1 MQLILAIDSDPRRAE
16 QLATLV
22 QARLTVDLVQATS
35 AGEGLQ
41 ALQDRIPDLILTAPL
56 LSPFDDGVLDEYLRD
71 LGAAGAHVQTV
82 RIPVLSAGHKKK
94 ALAKRL
100 FLLGRPKATSAAT
113 PDGCD
118 PKVFADEI
126 AAYLSRAAA
135 ARESVAAVVEALSP
149 RQEPPATPEPAR
161 PVVGHSMAM
170 SPELIEEFTDAI
182 ELADTAVTEQ
192 QYGGSADAQYE
203 AQERLYVGTPEP
215 RYVETPEPLYI
226 EASEPPYIEDPEP
239 PYVPYVRGV
248 DLAQERSTESTPLET
263 NDVSPFDES
272 GDREPALIETI
283 RDEAVQVT
291 MPETNQKGQDPSA
304 TFEAAL
310 AAIRAAW
317 VKPEAS
323 VTAESSSVLATPARS
338 VTRSEVNLTGTI
350 DRLADGSGNRENVNA
365 SAQAVGGSTP
375 TVPTQSEL
383 DEPNTPP
390 DESHRQANALERP
403 PMQDEW
409 GIFDPD
415 QCGFPALAERLDEIA
430 ESKKMPHRAG
440 VTSRVV
446 SIR

>member
-35 AGEGLQ
+35 AGEGLH
-41 ALQDRIPDLILTAPL
+41 ALQDRIPDLILTSPL

-82 RIPVLSAGHKKK
+82 RIPVLSVGHKKA

-100 FLLGRPKATSAAT
+100 FLLGRQKATSAAT

-126 AAYLSRAAA
+126 AAYLSRAAG
-135 ARESVAAVVEALSP
+135 ARQSVAAVVEALSP
-149 RQEPPATPEPAR
+149 RQEAPPNPEPAR
-161 PVVGHSMAM
+161 PVVGPSTPMR
-170 SPELIEEFTDAI
+170 PELIEEFTDAI
-182 ELADTAVTEQ
+182 ELADTTVTEQ
-192 QYGGSADAQYE
+192 QYAWSAEAQYE
-203 AQERLYVGTPEP
+203 APERLFVETPEP
-215 RYVETPEPLYI
+215 LYVETPEPLYT
-226 EASEPPYIEDPEP
+226 ETPEPRFIDDPEP
-239 PYVPYVRGV
+239 PYVRSA
-248 DLAQERSTESTPLET
+248 DLTHERSTESTPLQA
-263 NDVSPFDES
+263 NDVSPFDQS
-272 GDREPALIETI
+272 VASEPAMVETM
-283 RDEAVQVT
+283 RDEAAQVT
-291 MPETNQKGQDPSA
+291 MPEPNRKGRDASA

-317 VKPEAS
+317 VKPDAS
-323 VTAESSSVLATPARS
+323 VAADSSSVLAAPPLSA
-338 VTRSEVNLTGTI
+338 TRSHVNLTGRSERTGPTI
-350 DRLADGSGNRENVNA
+350 DGLAEGAPGRNNSKASVQADG
-365 SAQAVGGSTP
+365 GSSP
-375 TVPTQSEL
+375 TLPTQSEL
-383 DEPNTPP
+383 E
-390 DESHRQANALERP
+390 EAKASERP

-415 QCGFPALAERLDEIA
+415 QCGFPAVAERLDEIA
-430 ESKKMPHRAG
+430 ESKKTPHRAG